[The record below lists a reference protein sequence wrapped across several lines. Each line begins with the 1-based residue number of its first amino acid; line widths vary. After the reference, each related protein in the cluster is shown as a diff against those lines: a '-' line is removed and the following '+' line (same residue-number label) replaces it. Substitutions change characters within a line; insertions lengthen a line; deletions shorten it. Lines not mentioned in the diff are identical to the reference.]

1 MKESIGSGSFIIHL
15 SSQHTLNITIQ
26 AIAIKRMKEIF
37 LTVSENL
44 ETLARI
50 YEFPQRDKLSDSDTL
65 LQDNQSTCIAKN
77 GADTSRKALVIWG
90 HGLNSG
96 FSNEDSE
103 KIWNFWDTM
112 ETELENKSLDVDV
125 WRYFARGHGSA
136 SAATSPLQCSW
147 RQLGL
152 DMLFV
157 AEKALRNAIVSNHC
171 PLNLVLGGSSM
182 GAASALHAIVAMKE
196 CADELHCNTLEGCHL
211 AGIILV
217 IPPSCY
223 GERLERSK
231 RLMSAAKRSYNVNLI
246 RKGRT
251 LFPGHVPVETKHNI
265 QPESYENVMCGAA
278 QSNFPSKESIQKAL
292 EGVEVLILAWDCDD
306 FVHPVS
312 TADILSNIIS
322 HADVRVAQG
331 MTDLQSWPSIIN
343 DFIIRTVSKSEKA
356 MSRI

>member
-1 MKESIGSGSFIIHL
+1 
-15 SSQHTLNITIQ
+15 
-26 AIAIKRMKEIF
+26 MKEIV

-65 LQDNQSTCIAKN
+65 LIEDNTSTKN
-77 GADTSRKALVIWG
+77 NADTRHKSLVIWG

-112 ETELENKSLDVDV
+112 QTELENKSLDVNVDV

-136 SAATSPLQCSW
+136 STATSPLQCTW

-157 AEKALRNAIVSNHC
+157 AEKALRNAVVSNHS
-171 PLNLVLGGSSM
+171 PLKLVLGGSSM
-182 GAASALHAIVAMKE
+182 GAASTLHAVVAMKE
-196 CADELHCNTLEGCHL
+196 CAEELHCNTLGGCHL
-211 AGIILV
+211 SGIILV

-223 GERLERSK
+223 DERLERSK
-231 RLMSAAKRSYNVNLI
+231 RLMSAAKRSYDVTSI

-265 QPESYENVMCGAA
+265 QPMSYENVMCGAA
-278 QSNFPSKESIQKAL
+278 QSNFPSKELIQKSL
-292 EGVEVLILAWDCDD
+292 KGVEVLILAWDCDD
-306 FVHPVS
+306 FVHPVG
-312 TADILSNIIS
+312 TAKILSNIIS

-331 MTDLQSWPSIIN
+331 MTDLHSWPSIIN
-343 DFIIRTVSKSEKA
+343 DFIIRNVSKSEKA